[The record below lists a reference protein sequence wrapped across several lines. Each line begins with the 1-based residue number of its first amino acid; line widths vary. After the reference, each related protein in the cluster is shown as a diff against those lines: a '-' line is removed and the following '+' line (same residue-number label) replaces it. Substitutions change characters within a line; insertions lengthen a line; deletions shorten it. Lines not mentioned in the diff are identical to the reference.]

1 MKNRFGFLRVLALR
15 VVRLPVL
22 VLCLTFFAAAFP
34 GPAYADELWNED
46 YYRAVDAKGRIS
58 ETEREDL
65 DKLCLQTM
73 KDYGVDVAILSV
85 EPQDLE
91 ISTLEELGTNQ
102 YESCSFGY
110 GETRDGFMV
119 VFEAESGQVKILS
132 FGNAG
137 ERIPEAY
144 LEKVAGGL
152 PGYYEQYGIYGMMYA
167 AERHIDTWL
176 KDHGS
181 AESAE
186 SAGSAES
193 AESAGSAGSA
203 ESAGSTGSAGGTE
216 SAGSAE
222 SAGSTESA
230 GTAASAGK
238 AAAQGSSAVSGEK
251 NARVGE
257 GGTMPAWYPVD
268 PEHFEFYHDADA
280 PRVVDDAD
288 IFTNAE
294 ETAMEA
300 RLKEIREETDR
311 DIVVYTNTSACG
323 LAHEIMAA
331 DFFDFNGYGTGDDYE
346 GACLYVCMDP
356 EDRGWFTACTGP
368 DTKGLYTEEFANE
381 MDDEL
386 YSYMAA
392 GAYGTGVQDW
402 IENFRT
408 LYVKGMPFAPD
419 WMPDRGDEVP
429 ERFHDESA
437 PRVSDTAGVLTEE
450 EIRKLTEQ
458 AKKISDSYGLDIV
471 VHTAPT
477 SGSMTADE
485 YAELFYRCG
494 GYGFG
499 DDYDGILVTVFKR
512 PGYSSYN
519 RLYASGKGLEK
530 LTEVNRERIRGFLSD
545 SMDSGNT
552 YRALSTCLKHV
563 DHMER
568 TGRVPRSLLY
578 WIVMTVVGAVAGSAV
593 GGVSLIR
600 AMMRMDV
607 PKVKENADMYLVPGS
622 LNVMNLRD
630 HFLNT
635 STTRKYIPPVTKS
648 SGGGSSSSGRS
659 SYRSSYSGS
668 SGRSHSGSGRRF

>member
-1 MKNRFGFLRVLALR
+1 MKNRFDFLR
-15 VVRLPVL
+15 VVRLPVLALRGVRLSVL
-22 VLCLTFFAAAFP
+22 VLCLTFFAAALP
-34 GPAYADELWNED
+34 GPAFADELWSED
-46 YYRAVDAKGRIS
+46 YYRAVDANGRIS
-58 ETEREDL
+58 EAEREDL

-85 EPQDLE
+85 ETQDLE
-91 ISTLEELGTNQ
+91 ISTLEELGTTQ
-102 YESCSFGY
+102 YENCRFGY

-119 VFEAESGQVKILS
+119 VFEPESGQVKILS

-152 PGYYEQYGIYGMMYA
+152 PGYYEQYGVYGMMYA

-181 AESAE
+181 AEN
-186 SAGSAES
+186 AGSTGT

-203 ESAGSTGSAGGTE
+203 EGTE
-216 SAGSAE
+216 AG
-222 SAGSTESA
+222 TETAA
-230 GTAASAGK
+230 GTAASAGT
-238 AAAQGSSAVSGEK
+238 AVQGSGAASGEK

-257 GGTMPAWYPVD
+257 GGTMPAWYPAD

-288 IFTNAE
+288 IFTDAE
-294 ETAMEA
+294 ETAMES

-331 DFFDFNGYGTGDDYE
+331 DFFDFNGYGIGDDYE

-381 MDDEL
+381 MDDRL
-386 YSYMAA
+386 YGYMAE

-419 WMPDRGDEVP
+419 WMPDRGAEMP

-437 PRVSDTAGVLTEE
+437 PRISDAAGLLTEE
-450 EIRKLTEQ
+450 EIQKLTEQ
-458 AKKISDSYGLDIV
+458 AKKISDSYGLDVV
-471 VHTAPT
+471 VHTALTP
-477 SGSMTADE
+477 GSMTADE

-530 LTEVNRERIRGFLSD
+530 LTEVNRERICGFLSD
-545 SMDSGNT
+545 NMDSGNT
-552 YRALSTCLKHV
+552 YRALNTCLKHV

-578 WIVMTVVGAVAGSAV
+578 WIIMTVVGVVAGSVV
-593 GGVSLIR
+593 GVVSLIL
-600 AMMRMDV
+600 AMVRMDV

-622 LNVMNLRD
+622 LNVLNLRD